1 MFRHNQPPLIFI
13 VIISYIVIVW
23 SRELQVKTAPNA
35 LRMPELFFYKFL
47 RLPQRCKYSAAAEY
61 EKYERAEIKI
71 RR

>member
-1 MFRHNQPPLIFI
+1 VDFHHL
-13 VIISYIVIVW
+13 VIAHAG
-23 SRELQVKTAPNA
+23 RTAKTAPNA

-47 RLPQRCKYSAAAEY
+47 RLLQRCHGSTAAEY